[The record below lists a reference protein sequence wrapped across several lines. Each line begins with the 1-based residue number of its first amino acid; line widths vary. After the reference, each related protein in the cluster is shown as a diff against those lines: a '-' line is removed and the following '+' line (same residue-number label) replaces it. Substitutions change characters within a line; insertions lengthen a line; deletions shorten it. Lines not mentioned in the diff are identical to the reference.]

1 MTMKI
6 FKKDAKDDLMV
17 KILQC
22 NFSKVLGKILEDVYT
37 ARTLTYDAPD
47 EMPKE
52 DREKLLKFLKD
63 TETAINN
70 LI

>member
-22 NFSKVLGKILEDVYT
+22 NFNKVLGKILEQVYET
-37 ARTLTYDAPD
+37 RTLTYDAPD

-63 TETAINN
+63 TEKAIND

>member
-37 ARTLTYDAPD
+37 TRTLTYDAPD